1 MKNPGLTHL
10 RGHEV
15 TTQTQAHRLTN
26 RHRGAHRR
34 RDTGKHRHTHR
45 HKCAHKQTC
54 AQRQA
59 QVQTQTHTQRHAHA
73 QTKTHTH
80 RCTRAHKQKPRPYF
94 KRWRLVSRGRDPK
107 VEKPWVNSFPAQ
119 IAGPFC
125 PGHNE
130 PVHLIVQTQVSL
142 ITLIIALPAR
152 PCYIRGSQ
160 QQSLE
165 GPVNEHNH
173 FLSVIKVA
181 LCLRI
186 VFVWSSGWPATS
198 LKSLAFRTLVRC
210 I

>member
-1 MKNPGLTHL
+1 M
-10 RGHEV
+10 R
-15 TTQTQAHRLTN
+15 TN
-26 RHRGAHRR
+26 RHAHRDKHR
-34 RDTGKHRHTHR
+34 CRHRHTHR
-45 HKCAHKQTC
+45 DTHMRR
-54 AQRQA
+54 QRH
-59 QVQTQTHTQRHAHA
+59 THTDAHG
-73 QTKTHTH
+73 HTN
-80 RCTRAHKQKPRPYF
+80 RNLDPILIPGDPT
-94 KRWRLVSRGRDPK
+94 WGRDPK